1 MPIIGS
7 FMVPHPPLIVK
18 EVGKG
23 QESQV
28 SKTIE
33 SYEKVAKEI
42 AELKPD
48 TIIISSPHAPYY
60 SNSFY
65 ISNGPT
71 LEGSFSN
78 FGASN
83 VKFNEE
89 IDIDLVNE
97 LDKLIT
103 NRLFPAVIENEQLDH
118 GTMVPLYFIRKYLSN
133 FKLLV
138 VGLSSLPLTTN
149 YEFGMLIRDAVN
161 NLNKRVVFVA
171 SGDLSHKL
179 QEYGPY
185 GFIKEGPIYD
195 NKIIDTMSN
204 ARFNELMEYD
214 EEFLSKSAE
223 CGHRSF
229 TIMAGSLDGLD
240 IEPNYY
246 SHEDITGVGYGI
258 CSFYPKDKNDNRKFI
273 NKYYDSNDIYVK
285 LAKDTINEYIKNNR
299 VLDIP
304 DYVNEEML
312 NNKNGVFVSIHK
324 FGNLR
329 GCIGTFLPTKDN
341 IALEIISNAISAST
355 KDPRFIPINKYELDY
370 LNINVDILSTPEN
383 IDSKEELDIKK
394 YGVIVSK
401 GFKRGLLLPDLEGID
416 TVDEQINIAKQKA
429 GIKDNEE
436 VELQR
441 FEVERH
447 K

>member
-89 IDIDLVNE
+89 IDLDLVNE

-138 VGLSSLPLTTN
+138 VGLSSLTLTTN

-214 EEFLSKSAE
+214 EEFLEKSAE

-258 CSFYPKDKNDNRKFI
+258 CSFYPKEKNDNRIFI
-273 NKYYDSNDIYVK
+273 NKYYDSNDIYVR

-324 FGNLR
+324 YGNLR

-355 KDPRFIPINKYELDY
+355 KDPRFIPINKHELDY

-383 IDSKEELDIKK
+383 IDSKEELDVKK